1 MALARVVGRFEQP
14 VLNHIDSPPFVLPAV
29 KGDPREM
36 LTFGNEPRIV
46 NRRRGRSAGAPRER
60 ANRGDDE

>member
-1 MALARVVGRFEQP
+1 VR
-14 VLNHIDSPPFVLPAV
+14 NHIDSPPFVLPAV